1 MNFDSGRGVT
11 RARLVF
17 HPILGFLCKAA
28 IMFKEI
34 PDQKLLDLDGEN
46 GLADI
51 DRGRPFWSHGPP

>member
-34 PDQKLLDLDGEN
+34 PD
-46 GLADI
+46 
-51 DRGRPFWSHGPP
+51 